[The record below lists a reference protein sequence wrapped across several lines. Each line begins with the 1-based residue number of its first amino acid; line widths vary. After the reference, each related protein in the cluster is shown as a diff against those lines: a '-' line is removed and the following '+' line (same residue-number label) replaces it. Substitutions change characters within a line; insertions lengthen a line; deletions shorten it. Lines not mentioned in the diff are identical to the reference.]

1 MESRTLARTYA
12 SVRIHLPQRCA
23 AKLQLPARLSLPRVY
38 ILGYASPQFIETGAG
53 AMPPPPPPPPS
64 PRPPPPPPPGPM
76 PPPPPNSC
84 PGRRPPSYRLG
95 RPPFRRLAPK
105 SLPSLEHVQRPF
117 EGGKHRPRKA
127 QRVANAT
134 VRCVAIVALAAPGC
148 VPKLSG
154 ALRTQAGGLRL
165 RCASLRACVRACV
178 RACACARAYEICGRR
193 VGGNWIALVPNAKAA
208 LLLWRHRNVH

>member
-1 MESRTLARTYA
+1 MQVYVYTCPNAARRSCNFLRDSVCPA
-12 SVRIHLPQRCA
+12 SIYLGMQ
-23 AKLQLPARLSLPRVY
+23 ARNLLKQAR
-38 ILGYASPQFIETGAG
+38 AQC
-53 AMPPPPPPPPS
+53 
-64 PRPPPPPPPGPM
+64 
-76 PPPPPNSC
+76 PPPNSC
-84 PGRRPPSYRLG
+84 PGRHPPSYRLG